1 MKELNQKEMEQVAG
15 AGWKEFAKGLLGVFE
30 KVGESIVDGLEE
42 AGIVS
47 KEKGEHIKG
56 TMKKGEA
63 FADSVI
69 DNV

>member
-15 AGWKEFAKGLLGVFE
+15 AGWKEFAEGLVGVFE

-42 AGIVS
+42 AGILS
-47 KEKGEHIKG
+47 KETGDNIKG
-56 TMKKGEA
+56 TMKKGAE
-63 FADSVI
+63 FVDSVI